1 VIAIDTNVLARWV
14 FRDDEAQYEVSA
26 RLLEQPCWAGWT
38 VLLELGWLLGTVG
51 KLDRRC
57 IADVLES
64 VLSIRSLTVDRPAR
78 FRWALGRFRERGDFA
93 GLIHVADAQGVSAF
107 VSFEKRLANHAGPD
121 SPTRIERAH

>member
-14 FRDDEAQYEVSA
+14 FRDDEAQYEVAA

-51 KLDRRC
+51 NLDRGR

-64 VLSIRSLTVDRPAR
+64 VLSIKSLTVDRPAR
-78 FRWALGRFRERGDFA
+78 LRWALTRYRARGDFA
-93 GLIHVADAQGVSAF
+93 DLIHIADAQGVSAF
-107 VSFEKRLANHAGPD
+107 VSFEKRLASYAGPQ
-121 SPTRIERAH
+121 SPTKVERAH